1 MRARGVYATL
11 QPSQQPGQTMDH
23 QEKVIQWF
31 NAVDWIQ
38 AGSRIAAILAVS
50 FLLVFI
56 ARRLIA
62 GLEKYTATHAHD
74 IEAKKRAATLSSVL
88 RKLATILITA
98 LATLAIFNTLGISIL
113 PFLATAGVAGIA
125 IAFGAQSLVKD
136 FFRGFFLLAEN
147 QIRQGDVVE
156 VAGKSGLVE
165 DLTLRYVQL
174 RDYEGN
180 VHYVPNGEIGVV
192 TSSSRTYA
200 YAVVNVIIAL
210 DQEIAPVITLMSE
223 TGKKLHSD
231 PVFGPKILEDLDI
244 AGIEEWNDRG
254 ITLRARFK
262 VRALEQA
269 NVKREY
275 LLRLKHAFD
284 KADIRQPRSTVT
296 IVERAGPAQPASP
309 EGPPA

>member
-1 MRARGVYATL
+1 
-11 QPSQQPGQTMDH
+11 MDH
-23 QEKVIQWF
+23 EEKVVEWF

-38 AGSRIAAILAVS
+38 AGSRIAAILLVTVV
-50 FLLVFI
+50 LVFI
-56 ARRLIA
+56 ARRLIS
-62 GLEKYTATHAHD
+62 GLEKFTASHAHD
-74 IEAKKRAATLSSVL
+74 VEAQRRAATVSNVL
-88 RKLATILITA
+88 RKLATILLTA
-98 LATLAIFNTLGISIL
+98 IATLAIFNTLGISIL

-192 TSSSRTYA
+192 TSSSRTFA
-200 YAVVNVIIAL
+200 YAVVDIIIAL
-210 DQEIAPVITLMSE
+210 DQEVAPVLEIMGVTAAQLRQ
-223 TGKKLHSD
+223 D
-231 PVFGPKILEDLDI
+231 PVFGPKILDDLDI
-244 AGIEEWNDRG
+244 AGIEAWNDRG
-254 ITLRARFK
+254 ITLRARLK
-262 VRALEQA
+262 VRALEQS

-284 KADIRQPRSTVT
+284 KADIQQPRSTVT
-296 IVERAGPAQPASP
+296 FVERSAAAPRAAP
-309 EGPPA
+309 EGPPQ

>member
-1 MRARGVYATL
+1 MNHEERV
-11 QPSQQPGQTMDH
+11 
-23 QEKVIQWF
+23 VQWF

-38 AGSRIAAILAVS
+38 AGSRIAAILAIT

-56 ARRLIA
+56 ARRLIV
-62 GLEKYTATHAHD
+62 GLEKFTALHAHD
-74 IEAKKRAATLSSVL
+74 IEAKKRAATVSNVL
-88 RKLATILITA
+88 RKLATILIA
-98 LATLAIFNTLGISIL
+98 AIATLAIFNTLGISIL

-200 YAVVNVIIAL
+200 YAVVDVIIAL
-210 DQEIAPVITLMSE
+210 DQDIEPVLKLMRE
-223 TGKKLHSD
+223 TGTQMRANS
-231 PVFGPKILEDLDI
+231 VFAPKILDDLDI
-244 AGIEEWNDRG
+244 AGIETWNDRG

-262 VRALEQA
+262 VRALEQS

-275 LLRLKHAFD
+275 LLRLKQAFD
-284 KADIRQPRSTVT
+284 KADIQQPKSTVT
-296 IVERAGPAQPASP
+296 IVESGRPARPTP
-309 EGPPA
+309 EGPPT

>member
-1 MRARGVYATL
+1 MG
-11 QPSQQPGQTMDH
+11 H
-23 QEKVIQWF
+23 EEKVVQWF

-50 FLLVFI
+50 ILLVFI
-56 ARRLIA
+56 ARRLIS
-62 GLEKYTATHAHD
+62 GLEKFTATHAHD
-74 IEAKKRAATLSSVL
+74 LEAKRRAATVSNVL
-88 RKLATILITA
+88 RKLATFFISAIA
-98 LATLAIFNTLGISIL
+98 VLAIFNTLGISIL

-125 IAFGAQSLVKD
+125 VAFGAQSLVKD

-147 QIRQGDVVE
+147 QIRQGDVVQI
-156 VAGKSGLVE
+156 AGKSGLVE

-192 TSSSRTYA
+192 TSSSRSFA
-200 YAVVNVIIAL
+200 YAVVDVIIAL
-210 DQEIAPVITLMSE
+210 DQDIAPVIDVMRE
-223 TGKKLHSD
+223 TGAQLRAHA
-231 PVFGPKILEDLDI
+231 VFGEKILEDLDI
-244 AGIEEWNDRG
+244 AGVESWNERG

-262 VRALEQA
+262 VHALEQS

-284 KADIRQPRSTVT
+284 HANIQQPKSTVT
-296 IVERAGPAQPASP
+296 ILDTGGDLSRATQERPPVP
-309 EGPPA
+309 EGPPK